1 MVLPLS
7 NALPRFSPGGATSGH
22 RQILRTL
29 MQDSSSAKQFVI
41 VTGLSGAGK
50 SQAAKCLEDLG
61 FFCVD
66 NLPAGLIPKFA
77 ELVDVSRSLRK
88 AALVLDIRGEEI
100 FGDLLAQLQSLK
112 AHSVDY
118 RLIFLDASDE
128 VLVRRFSET
137 RRKHPLADGGRLIDS
152 IIAEREELK
161 SVRDAADVII
171 DTSSLTLSALKEKLS
186 HAVGTSSDANPM
198 TVSVVAFGFKHGIP
212 LDADLVFD
220 VRFLPNPNY
229 VAELQLLDGDHPKV
243 IAFLDAVAEAQSFKR
258 ELHRFV
264 DFLLPRFVREGK
276 AHLTIAIGC
285 TGGRHRSV
293 YLANDLVK
301 HLMEN
306 GIQAFVERRDA
317 KV

>member
-1 MVLPLS
+1 V
-7 NALPRFSPGGATSGH
+7 
-22 RQILRTL
+22 
-29 MQDSSSAKQFVI
+29 MQDTASAKQFVI

-100 FGDLLAQLQSLK
+100 FGGLLGQLQALK
-112 AHSVDY
+112 AQGVDY

-137 RRKHPLADGGRLIDS
+137 RRKHPLSDGGRLIDS
-152 IIAEREELK
+152 IVAEREELK

-171 DTSSLTLSALKEKLS
+171 DSSSLTLSALKEKLG
-186 HAVGTSSDANPM
+186 HAVGNSSDANPM

-229 VAELQLLDGDHPKV
+229 VPELQLLDGFDPKV
-243 IAFLDAVAEAQSFKR
+243 IAFLDAVPEAQSFKL
-258 ELHRFV
+258 ELYRFV
-264 DFLLPRFVREGK
+264 DFLLPKFVREGK

-301 HLMEN
+301 HLTEN
-306 GIQAFVERRDA
+306 RVQAFVERRDA
-317 KV
+317 KA

>member
-1 MVLPLS
+1 ML
-7 NALPRFSPGGATSGH
+7 
-22 RQILRTL
+22 
-29 MQDSSSAKQFVI
+29 QDSTSAKQFVI
-41 VTGLSGAGK
+41 VTGVSGAGK

-100 FGDLLAQLQSLK
+100 FGDLLNQLQSVK
-112 AHSVDY
+112 AQGVDY

-152 IIAEREELK
+152 IIAEREALR

-171 DTSSLTLSALKEKLS
+171 DTSSLTLSALKEKLG
-186 HAVGTSSDANPM
+186 HAVGSASESNPM

-220 VRFLPNPNY
+220 VRFLQNPNY
-229 VAELQLLDGDHPKV
+229 VAELQPIDGGHPKV

-258 ELHRFV
+258 ELYRFV

-301 HLMEN
+301 HLIED

-317 KV
+317 KD